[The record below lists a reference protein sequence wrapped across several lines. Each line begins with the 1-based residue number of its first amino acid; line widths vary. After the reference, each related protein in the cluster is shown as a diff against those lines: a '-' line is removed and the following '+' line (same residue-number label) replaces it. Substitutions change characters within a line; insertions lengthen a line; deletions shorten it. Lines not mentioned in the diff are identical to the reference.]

1 MAEIKYVGSTYL
13 SLDKLEKNH
22 REARSKDYSMTLF
35 RTRLEEC
42 YSSTKKGNFRW
53 LVVPALRTEK
63 QILELEKKLIN
74 KHLPEYNQEYDP
86 VGRKDGQFD
95 RKKKYRGVYCFEV

>member
-1 MAEIKYVGSTYL
+1 MVKIMYVGSSYL
-13 SLDKLEKNH
+13 PLDKLEENH
-22 REARSKDYSMTLF
+22 RQARSKKYSMTLF
-35 RTRLEEC
+35 RSRLEEC
-42 YSSTKKGNFRW
+42 YSSNKGNFRW
-53 LVVPALRTEK
+53 LVTPALRTEK

-74 KHLPEYNQEYDP
+74 KHMPEYNQEYDP